1 MNESRDSIVNLPLGI
16 PNEALRPDRTFNLI
30 TNPKIKAKPFFLNS
44 NLSSKIS
51 KDRMVAP
58 SATALSNVFFKKF
71 SKSKSRVS
79 IGTIT
84 SLFSGT
90 VISVIDGVFVIR
102 GLRTVRSGA
111 LITFQDSDS
120 LGLVLTLNEDNT
132 VAAVILRGTAKP
144 GDLVFGEKALLRFNC
159 HFRMLG
165 HVFDPLGEAL
175 DTGFKVKKS
184 ELKFYSNI
192 LIDTKAPGVISRQS
206 INQPLYTGI
215 KFVDS
220 MVPIGRGQRELII
233 GDRQTGK
240 TAIAIDTIINQKSAD
255 VLCVYTS
262 IGQKRSSISL
272 IANKL
277 AKLGAMKFTII
288 ISASAS
294 DHAALQYLAPY
305 AGCTV
310 GEYFRDNGLHSVVI
324 YDDLSKQ
331 AVSYRQMALLL
342 RRPPGREAFPG
353 DIFYVHSRLL
363 ERGAKLSEA
372 FLGGSL
378 TALPIIETLAG
389 DVSAYISTNVISI
402 TDGQIFLSS
411 KLFLKNIR
419 PAVDLGLSVS
429 RVGSAAQPKLISKV
443 GSVVKSNLAVYRE
456 IEVFSSFSSDIDA
469 TTLEYLK
476 YGAKLIQFLQQGHSK
491 PVSAVYQ
498 VVLLWTAVFG
508 RTLKAIDI
516 SYVTLFSNFII
527 SGLNCN
533 IWIDISDLNRLDLN
547 NLNAG
552 RWVVLEHLSQLIFRD
567 FNYFVFSKKIKK
579 TYKIS

>member
-1 MNESRDSIVNLPLGI
+1 MNNVCSF
-16 PNEALRPDRTFNLI
+16 ATKK
-30 TNPKIKAKPFFLNS
+30 KIKKAQDLTGSQNS
-44 NLSSKIS
+44 VVKN
-51 KDRMVAP
+51 
-58 SATALSNVFFKKF
+58 KF
-71 SKSKSRVS
+71 IKSKSS
-79 IGTIT
+79 ISAIT
-84 SLFSGT
+84 SLFAGT
-90 VISVIDGVFVIR
+90 VVSVIDGVFVIS

-165 HVFDPLGEAL
+165 HVFDPLGESL
-175 DTGFKVKKS
+175 DAGYTVAKEES
-184 ELKFYSNI
+184 KFFSDI

-206 INQPLYTGI
+206 INQPLYTGL

-240 TAIAIDTIINQKSAD
+240 TSIAVDTIINQKTTD

-272 IANKL
+272 IAQKL
-277 AKLGAMKFTII
+277 AQLGSLSYTII
-288 ISASAS
+288 VSASAS

-305 AGCTV
+305 SGCAV

-363 ERGAKLSEA
+363 ERGAKLSKA

-389 DVSAYISTNVISI
+389 DVSAYIPTNVISI

-419 PAVDLGLSVS
+419 PSVDLGLSVS

-443 GSVVKSNLAVYRE
+443 GSIIKANLAVYRE
-456 IEVFSSFSSDIDA
+456 LEVFSSFSSDIEGA
-469 TTLEYLK
+469 TLEYLQ
-476 YGAKLIQFLQQGHSK
+476 YGAKLIQFLQQRHSR
-491 PVSAVYQ
+491 PLSAVYQ
-498 VVLLWTAVFG
+498 VVLF
-508 RTLKAIDI
+508 
-516 SYVTLFSNFII
+516 
-527 SGLNCN
+527 
-533 IWIDISDLNRLDLN
+533 
-547 NLNAG
+547 
-552 RWVVLEHLSQLIFRD
+552 
-567 FNYFVFSKKIKK
+567 
-579 TYKIS
+579 